1 MGKGGWRTGH
11 LLSREDAV
19 YSPMSNRYVAG
30 KCRLKKEAVSLNF
43 CVNSEFLNIGNQ
55 FEFLKSLCGPREIC
69 LSVFILLAVPVT
81 DVHWLPSRM
90 TSYFLSGQGGPC
102 RTAADTQ
109 NKVPLCTLCRGHGN
123 IQHLLSGALNCLQ
136 AALSQDLWFV
146 LGIGFSAIQG

>member
-19 YSPMSNRYVAG
+19 SSPMSNRYVAG

-69 LSVFILLAVPVT
+69 LMAVSFHLA
-81 DVHWLPSRM
+81 S
-90 TSYFLSGQGGPC
+90 SSGDRC
-102 RTAADTQ
+102 
-109 NKVPLCTLCRGHGN
+109 
-123 IQHLLSGALNCLQ
+123 AL
-136 AALSQDLWFV
+136 ATF
-146 LGIGFSAIQG
+146 